1 MIKGREIKNMF
12 LSEEKEMFASI
23 CFFFFN
29 VAFFSPGSKS
39 TKGTGATCLY
49 INATILNK

>member
-23 CFFFFN
+23 CFFFQCGL
-29 VAFFSPGSKS
+29 FFTWVKKHKRHWSNMFI
-39 TKGTGATCLY
+39 Y
-49 INATILNK
+49 